1 MTLCLSR
8 PRRNETLVQQARGRL
23 RRQVRGRRRA
33 ALNER
38 AGFGLEVVHVS
49 LDAGDAAH
57 PVAVVFT
64 VVGRL
69 VPNLQ
74 GRLGAFYGR
83 VGFKTESGDGDD
95 PATTPIPEDGG
106 GVGGLGF
113 RFRETPARFGEARL
127 EVARSLPGAR
137 DLLQTSLEAF
147 GHPDAI
153 ETLDFAQSSL
163 EAEGAQHWLEA
174 RELGFLR
181 LELGS
186 PRGELVAR
194 FHELLDAARPFL
206 HPCWRT
212 RTDAD
217 LFPKLPPTLL
227 RFCERRR
234 RARFGGLRQ
243 SVPARLF
250 VEPLGFQSMLSQTRG
265 VFNRVIRQTI
275 RLPLEA
281 LEFGDVGGERSLRR
295 SLGRPEY
302 RRAQRPPRR
311 LAARSRLRNA
321 VGRRQRTASRKL
333 GKARRSFRRSPSP
346 PPSRALA
353 ALTRRTRSRLECVG
367 ELSKILGARHGQ
379 PGERFEVD
387 DRRIEPRGG
396 VCELERRPSS
406 ARSDCQQPC
415 RASSA
420 ILPRAAYFSRNGV
433 GSRSAPCASR
443 AMRASSW
450 DFCAW
455 ES

>member
-8 PRRNETLVQQARGRL
+8 PRRDKTLVQQARGRL
-23 RRQVRGRRRA
+23 RRQVRGGWRA

-38 AGFGLEVVHVS
+38 VGFGLEIVHVS

-64 VVGRL
+64 VVGCL

-74 GRLGAFYGR
+74 GRLGAFDGR

-95 PATTPIPEDGG
+95 PTTTPIPEYGG

-127 EVARSLPGAR
+127 EVARSRPGAR
-137 DLLQTSLEAF
+137 DLLQTSLEAL

-153 ETLDFAQSSL
+153 ETLDLAQSGL
-163 EAEGAQHWLEA
+163 DAEGAQRWLEA

-206 HPCWRT
+206 HPCRRT

-217 LFPKLPPTLL
+217 LLPKLPPTLL
-227 RFCERRR
+227 CFRERRR

-243 SVPARLF
+243 SIPARLF
-250 VEPLGFQSMLSQTRG
+250 VEPLGFQSMPSQTRG

-281 LEFGDVGGERSLRR
+281 LEFGDVGGERGLRR

-302 RRAQRPPRR
+302 RSAQRPPRR
-311 LAARSRLRNA
+311 LAARPRLRNA
-321 VGRRQRTASRKL
+321 VRRGERAASRKL
-333 GKARRSFRRSPSP
+333 GEAPGRFVDLLLHRLPARLRL
-346 PPSRALA
+346 SRTAREA
-353 ALTRRTRSRLECVG
+353 ASN
-367 ELSKILGARHGQ
+367 A
-379 PGERFEVD
+379 
-387 DRRIEPRGG
+387 
-396 VCELERRPSS
+396 S
-406 ARSDCQQPC
+406 A
-415 RASSA
+415 
-420 ILPRAAYFSRNGV
+420 N
-433 GSRSAPCASR
+433 
-443 AMRASSW
+443 
-450 DFCAW
+450 
-455 ES
+455 